1 MEVRIVHR
9 DLDNQCDP
17 CRGSDF
23 VRVCTC
29 SDPDDD
35 TVTLATIQRIVDK
48 SNGTLESERNWRV
61 KTLII
66 DKPMSHDEALGLA
79 TCYAERK
86 GIPVVYTD

>member
-1 MEVRIVHR
+1 
-9 DLDNQCDP
+9 
-17 CRGSDF
+17 

-29 SDPDDD
+29 SDPNDD

-48 SNGTLESERNWRV
+48 SNGMLDVERNWRV
-61 KTLII
+61 KSLVV
-66 DKPMSHDEALGLA
+66 DKPMSPRDALGLA